1 MRGWLSRLLERTAR
15 HTFDKRAEEQRGQVA
30 VLFAIAAVAIV
41 VTAGLA
47 LDAGQS
53 FVAQRAIQAGTDTAA
68 QSGASMLS
76 ADYIACVNGG
86 ALPYTTANIGAAVTT
101 IVEDAAAAQG
111 KATTNPA
118 PTASFVTYNPL
129 LPAPHLLNDGAI
141 GSYAGSLCTDGAWT
155 GPSGVQSSAANSHP
169 TFILQLIGIRT
180 ASEVA
185 SATALFG
192 QAQGVGAPFAVWD
205 AFCYDG
211 GTGGQLTDGDY
222 VVLYD
227 PTWDK
232 STCGAAIPPGTSS
245 AFKGY
250 IAPTYTITLPL
261 ANGTCIQT
269 GVGVGEKTG
278 AISPQPTVGQPFL
291 IPLISAY
298 QKGLCPIG
306 TSGPKGTYALTYA
319 GMIAVIVTSVS
330 PSGNSIIAQVTST
343 SPSNVGV
350 TICPEGDTACS
361 SPTGPPNLPVGVEL
375 YQ

>member
-53 FVAQRAIQAGTDTAA
+53 FVAQRAIQAGADTAA

-111 KATTNPA
+111 KATTSPA

-141 GSYAGSLCTDGAWT
+141 GSYTGPLCTDGAWT

-180 ASEVA
+180 ASEAA

-192 QAQGVGAPFAVWD
+192 NAQGGGAPFAVWN
-205 AFCYDG
+205 AFCYG
-211 GTGGQLTDGDY
+211 ATGGQLADGED

-227 PTWDK
+227 PKWDQY
-232 STCGAAIPPGTSS
+232 TCGFTPPDTSA

-250 IAPTYTITLPL
+250 IDPTSAITLPL
-261 ANGTCIQT
+261 TSGTCIQT

-278 AISPQPTVGQPFL
+278 SISPLPTVGESFL
-291 IPLISAY
+291 IPLISSY
-298 QKGLCPIG
+298 QKGLCPFG
-306 TSGPKGTYALTYA
+306 TPGPKGTYALTYA
-319 GMIAVIVTSVS
+319 GMIAVTVTSVS
-330 PSGNSIIAQVTST
+330 PSGNTIIAQVTST
-343 SPSNVGV
+343 SPTNAGV

-361 SPTGPPNLPVGVEL
+361 SPSGPPNLPVGVEL